1 MTDGC
6 SWLMVIW
13 DNERHVADGDRIQD
27 VKAKQAEDSQV
38 CLCV

>member
-6 SWLMVIW
+6 SWRMVIG
-13 DNERHVADGDRIQD
+13 DNERHVADGGRIKD
-27 VKAKQAEDSQV
+27 VKAKQGEDSQV